1 MYFFLSSGTTE
12 VGPCPGH
19 PGPVWW
25 SWCSCTPQS
34 PVEDYSEHGSHE
46 ITQLQFVQDGG
57 LSQSIYTHH
66 KNRHFFLT
74 KKAPGRGLQR
84 YSPCCSPVGA
94 TMDRGTL
101 CGCSAGASA
110 AAQKQTLV
118 LFHVVSLMAE
128 PSIGKARARKLEE
141 DARNHSNC
149 KHVYSLLA
157 GTKTKHTCC
166 ICLWLTQKTQPQGLF
181 RWCFFKLRTCAA
193 L

>member
-1 MYFFLSSGTTE
+1 MVKLMFLYSTVSHWRLQWAWQSWDHPASICTGWWSFPKYIHPPQEKAFLSHQKG
-12 VGPCPGH
+12 
-19 PGPVWW
+19 
-25 SWCSCTPQS
+25 
-34 PVEDYSEHGSHE
+34 
-46 ITQLQFVQDGG
+46 
-57 LSQSIYTHH
+57 
-66 KNRHFFLT
+66 
-74 KKAPGRGLQR
+74 PGRGLQR
-84 YSPCCSPVGA
+84 YSPCCSPVEA
-94 TMDRGTL
+94 TLDRETL

-110 AAQKQTLV
+110 AAWKQTLV

-141 DARNHSNC
+141 DARNHRNC

-181 RWCFFKLRTCAA
+181 SWCFYKLHTCVG